1 MGAVDFR
8 AGGRIFATLASVDK
22 GYANLMLGSE
32 LQAAFLEDA
41 PDVFLPIAEG

>member
-1 MGAVDFR
+1 
-8 AGGRIFATLASVDK
+8 
-22 GYANLMLGSE
+22 MLGSE